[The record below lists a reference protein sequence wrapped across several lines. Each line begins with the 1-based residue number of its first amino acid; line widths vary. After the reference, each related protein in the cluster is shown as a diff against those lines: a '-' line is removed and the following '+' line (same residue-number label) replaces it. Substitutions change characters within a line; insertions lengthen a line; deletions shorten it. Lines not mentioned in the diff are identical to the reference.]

1 MIGGIMS
8 IMKKALLFTLTF
20 LICIISVV
28 PITVGAK
35 TSGKFKYEVLKNKT
49 VKITKYTGSAE
60 TLTIPEKLGGYPV
73 AYLDCDWYSEKTKVL
88 NLPYTLT
95 DYYELGGNKLKA
107 INVDTD
113 NKKFSSQ
120 DGVLFNKKKTKL
132 LQFPRAKS
140 VNVYNVP
147 NTVKEIAVSAFEAS
161 KIKGIN
167 FPESVEKIGNYAF
180 EFCEKLTSIIIP
192 AKIKELGFST
202 FYDCKNLK
210 KVMLNAS
217 LKEIKDNCFF
227 NTGLSSINLNDG
239 LEKIGYNA
247 FGNTSISSVTF
258 PKSLKYLNGF
268 SYTNVS
274 KAYIPASVKT
284 IGEGCFQYCDKLKT
298 VTLHNGLKAILS
310 DAFDRTRIKKINLPK
325 SLTYIAIK
333 KSNYNIF
340 PSSLKMLSVSKDNK
354 KFSVKNGILY
364 NKKCTKLLYYPN
376 SRGLKTYTT
385 PKSVKT
391 ICENAFLGARINK
404 VVIKSNIKNV
414 ESSAFYKS
422 KTKKVIFKSGIK
434 RIKIETFLFS
444 TVKKVVLPKSVT
456 KIEKYAFDR
465 SNLKF
470 INIPQSVKYI
480 GERAFFGTKLGAI
493 IIPSSV
499 KKIDKE
505 AIGIICGQFASN
517 GGVNKKT
524 VIHCKKNSAAYKYAK
539 KYKVKYK
546 FL

>member
-1 MIGGIMS
+1 MKRIIYILLIIFVLLAS
-8 IMKKALLFTLTF
+8 IVIAPV
-20 LICIISVV
+20 ISE
-28 PITVGAK
+28 AK
-35 TSGKFKYEVLKNKT
+35 TIGYFKFEVTKNKT
-49 VKITKYTGSAE
+49 IRITKYTGYAE

-73 AYLDCDWYSEKTKVL
+73 TYLDCDWYSEKTKVL
-88 NLPYTLT
+88 NLPSTLS
-95 DYYELGGNKLKA
+95 DYYELGGNKLSA

-120 DGVLFNKKKTKL
+120 DGVLFNKKETKL
-132 LQFPRAKS
+132 LQFPRAKL
-140 VNVYNVP
+140 VNIYNVP
-147 NTVKEIAVSAFEAS
+147 DTVKEIAASAFRAS
-161 KIKGIN
+161 NIKEVN
-167 FPESVEKIGNYAF
+167 LPDSVERIGNYAF
-180 EFCEKLTSIIIP
+180 EFCKKLTSVKIP
-192 AKIKELGFST
+192 KNIKKLGLCT
-202 FYDCKNLK
+202 FYDCKKLK
-210 KVMLNAS
+210 KIILNAN

-239 LEKIGYNA
+239 LERIGYNA
-247 FGNTSISSVTF
+247 FGSTSISSVTF

-284 IGEGCFQYCDKLKT
+284 IGEGCFQNCDKLKT

-310 DAFDRTRIKKINLPK
+310 DAFDRTKIKRISLPK
-325 SLTYIAIK
+325 SLTNIAIK
-333 KSNYNIF
+333 KSNYNTF

-364 NKKCTKLLYYPN
+364 NKKRTKLLYYPN

-404 VVIKSNIKNV
+404 VVIKSNVKNV

-434 RIKIETFLFS
+434 RIKIETFFFS
-444 TVKKVVLPKSVT
+444 KVKKVVLPKSVT

-465 SNLKF
+465 SNLKS
-470 INIPQSVKYI
+470 INIPQSIKYI
-480 GERAFFGTKLGAI
+480 GERAFFGAKLGAI
-493 IIPSSV
+493 TIPSSV

-505 AIGIICGQFASN
+505 AIGILCGQFASN
-517 GGVNKKT
+517 GGVNYKT
-524 VIHCKKNSAAYKYAK
+524 VINCKYNSVAYKYAK

-546 FL
+546 LL